1 MCSILPRT
9 VAWLSNCWEPELL
22 QRECSHSL
30 GMPNQRKL
38 GGPPL
43 RFIPEEPNFFWA
55 PILKSQELVPQLR
68 RQTCVTNRFLVW
80 LPNHSICCC
89 LGGGAVRAPIMVDP
103 EVPLIFPTYPPSL
116 SRTTWERI
124 KCTALKKKS
133 ISFITLEGEKSEFR
147 ASGNYT
153 VHILHNYDVVGG
165 LLGELVKFVCYFLF
179 F

>member
-1 MCSILPRT
+1 MLTFLGDAKSEKVGRSTTQIHSRRTKLLLSTNFEKPRVSASIKEANLCNKQ
-9 VAWLSNCWEPELL
+9 VS
-22 QRECSHSL
+22 
-30 GMPNQRKL
+30 
-38 GGPPL
+38 
-43 RFIPEEPNFFWA
+43 
-55 PILKSQELVPQLR
+55 
-68 RQTCVTNRFLVW
+68 CVTPKSFYL
-80 LPNHSICCC
+80 LL

>member
-89 LGGGAVRAPIMVDP
+89 LGGGGSQGPHYGGSRSSFD
-103 EVPLIFPTYPPSL
+103 FSHL
-116 SRTTWERI
+116 STISVQDNMRED
-124 KCTALKKKS
+124 KMYCFKKKNQS
-133 ISFITLEGEKSEFR
+133 VSSHWRGKKVNSGLRGTTLFTYYIIMMWWE
-147 ASGNYT
+147 
-153 VHILHNYDVVGG
+153 
-165 LLGELVKFVCYFLF
+165 VC
-179 F
+179 